1 MKEQL
6 HPAVEVLK
14 AEIIKVRHSYNKI
27 SAKTHISPQRLK
39 NIMTG
44 RADITLKERDKLC
57 EYLGISPIFV
67 VMRRND
73 IEERIDSLD
82 LRGLPDAMRK
92 SLMILH
98 HEICQ
103 LAGIKKK
110 NK

>member
-14 AEIIKVRHSYNKI
+14 AEIVKIRHSYNKI

-57 EYLGISPIFV
+57 EYLDISPIFV

-73 IEERIDSLD
+73 IEE
-82 LRGLPDAMRK
+82 
-92 SLMILH
+92 
-98 HEICQ
+98 Q
-103 LAGIKKK
+103 
-110 NK
+110 